1 MLCVSL
7 EQGGRDLLQTSVR
20 SLLAAAEMSG
30 VMRSVA
36 LVFVC
41 SYFILFSQTFTALR
55 YLVVL
60 LTNFKSCIKLAK
72 VMRIRKIT

>member
-30 VMRSVA
+30 VMRSVT
-36 LVFVC
+36 LVFVY
-41 SYFILFSQTFTALR
+41 SYFILFSQTFTSPR
-55 YLVVL
+55 YPIVL
-60 LTNFKSCIKLAK
+60 LTNLKSCLKLAK
-72 VMRIRKIT
+72 VMRVRKIT